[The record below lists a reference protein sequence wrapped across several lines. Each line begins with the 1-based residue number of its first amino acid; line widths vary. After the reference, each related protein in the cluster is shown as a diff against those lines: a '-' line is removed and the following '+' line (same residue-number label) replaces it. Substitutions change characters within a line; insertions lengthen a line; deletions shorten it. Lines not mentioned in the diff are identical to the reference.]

1 MEVCRLSVPP
11 MLRLWHELQEM
22 NPDLDS
28 RGSKNNIFPN
38 STIFSFFGFAAGIG
52 WMGSSAADAPTGT
65 AMVPIDSSDM
75 INARFIIGNLPKN
88 AAVVAQPI
96 TPHKFYPLGNCKLEK
111 MCLWRRMAPN

>member
-1 MEVCRLSVPP
+1 M
-11 MLRLWHELQEM
+11 
-22 NPDLDS
+22 
-28 RGSKNNIFPN
+28 
-38 STIFSFFGFAAGIG
+38 FSFFGLAAGIG

-111 MCLWRRMAPN
+111 LCLWRRMAPD